1 MLYMDRNTGGYENI
15 KKNHYT
21 NWRMTK
27 KNHKKMLTGLFEP
40 QRQRRPTAARYIGTT

>member
-1 MLYMDRNTGGYENI
+1 MDRNTGGY

-40 QRQRRPTAARYIGTT
+40 QRQRRPTAIGTT